1 MSRVFSILMVVACI
15 FGLEAKCAERPDSV
29 SAAYATV
36 WGDYIKSQLERNFQ
50 GDSASVARFM
60 SGFEAAM
67 SLEASE
73 EPYYQGVIG
82 GFEVAKRIKQMQQM
96 QIPVNEA
103 GFVAALN
110 DIVAGK
116 STGFTREKAE
126 TYLQSFIH
134 AQRDTVS
141 TASQEA
147 FLAKQRER
155 KSVEVTPS
163 GLHFETLKAGT
174 GDAPQLTDK
183 VKVTYIGRLA
193 DGMVFDS
200 TEDPIEFD
208 VNRVVKGF
216 TEGLQLMREGGK
228 YRMFIP
234 ASLGYGDRGVEGVI
248 PGNAVLDFEVELL
261 GIVRENNTKQ

>member
-1 MSRVFSILMVVACI
+1 MSRVFSILMVVVCI

-110 DIVAGK
+110 DIIAGK

-126 TYLQSFIH
+126 AYLQSYMH
-134 AQRDTVS
+134 RNEKRDTVGM
-141 TASQEA
+141 ASQEA

-174 GDAPQLTDK
+174 GETPQSTDK
-183 VKVTYIGRLA
+183 VRVTYVGRLA
-193 DGMVFDS
+193 DGTVFDS
-200 TEDPIEFD
+200 TDEPIEFD
-208 VNRVVKGF
+208 VNRLVKGF
-216 TEGLQLMREGGK
+216 TEGLQLMREGGR

-234 ASLGYGDRGVEGVI
+234 ASLGYGDRGVDGVI
-248 PGNAVLDFEVELL
+248 PGNAVLDFEVELI
-261 GIVRENNTKQ
+261 GIVRE